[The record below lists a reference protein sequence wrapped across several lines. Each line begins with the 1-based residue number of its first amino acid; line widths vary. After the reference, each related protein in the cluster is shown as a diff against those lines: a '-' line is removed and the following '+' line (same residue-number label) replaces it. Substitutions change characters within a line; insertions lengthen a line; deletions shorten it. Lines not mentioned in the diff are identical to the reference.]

1 MDPIDFSRHKR
12 FPGTLG
18 NEFDAVLR
26 GFDDLQKLPV
36 PLFAFVLFG
45 LAALTAWGNWLY
57 AGVLWLFF
65 LGDWI
70 LLWMLPKKQVS
81 FGPDKPPTL
90 LLAILRC
97 LFALLPMPIS
107 IALQFIGSI
116 LVVYG
121 FWIEPQ
127 RLTVTHQRLVTSK
140 FQPGKTLRVLHLGDL
155 HIERLTRREK
165 MLEEQIQKLSPD
177 LILFSGDILN
187 LSYVE
192 DPTAIQ
198 MAQQT
203 IAHWNAPLGVYL
215 VNGSEAVD
223 LAHIFPELIK
233 DLPVRWLNNESVDL
247 HMDGQP
253 FRVSGAFC
261 THRPFRDSPALPSL
275 TAGADG
281 QFHILLYHSPDLAP
295 EASQAGFD
303 LMLVGHTHGGQVCLP
318 IYGPF
323 FTASLYGRKFQSG
336 RYQIRDMVL
345 YITRGIGLEGKAAP
359 RVRFLC
365 PPEIILWEI
374 SGPTSTN

>member
-1 MDPIDFSRHKR
+1 MEPQDFSRHKH

-26 GFDDLQKLPV
+26 SFDDIQRIP
-36 PLFAFVLFG
+36 PFAFALILALLAVLP
-45 LAALTAWGNWLY
+45 AWGDWWY
-57 AGVLWLFF
+57 AGVLWLFY
-65 LGDWI
+65 LTDWI
-70 LLWMLPKKQVS
+70 LLWLLPKKQIS

-90 LLAILRC
+90 LLAILRTA
-97 LFALLPMPIS
+97 FAFLPIPIS
-107 IALQFIGSI
+107 ISLQIIGTG

-121 FWIEPQ
+121 FWIEPH
-127 RLTVTHQRLVTSK
+127 RLTVTHQRLVTPK

-165 MLEEQIQKLSPD
+165 RLAEQIRHLAPD
-177 LILFSGDILN
+177 LILFSGDMLN

-192 DPTAIQ
+192 DPVAIQ
-198 MAQQT
+198 AAQQT
-203 IAHWNAPLGVYL
+203 ITEWRAPLGVFF

-223 LAHIFPELIK
+223 LAHIFPNVIK
-233 DLPVRWLNNESVDL
+233 ELPVRWLNNESLDL
-247 HMDGQP
+247 QIDGQP

-261 THRPFRDSPALPSL
+261 THRPFMDSPALPGL
-275 TAGADG
+275 IANANG
-281 QFHILLYHSPDLAP
+281 QFHILIYHSPDLAP

-303 LMLVGHTHGGQVCLP
+303 LMLSGHTHGGQVCLP
-318 IYGPF
+318 LIGPL

-374 SGPTSTN
+374 TGPSLPN

>member
-1 MDPIDFSRHKR
+1 MEPQDFSRHKH

-18 NEFDAVLR
+18 NQFDAVLR
-26 GFDDLQKLPV
+26 SFNDIQHIPA
-36 PLFAFVLFG
+36 PLFALILLG
-45 LAALTAWGNWLY
+45 LAALPAWGDWPY

-65 LGDWI
+65 LVDWL
-70 LLWMLPKKQVS
+70 LLWLLPKKQIS

-90 LLAILRC
+90 LLAILRTA
-97 LFALLPMPIS
+97 FAFLPVPVSIS
-107 IALQFIGSI
+107 LQIIGTG

-121 FWIEPQ
+121 FWIEPH
-127 RLTVTHQRLVTSK
+127 RLTVTHQRLVTPK

-165 MLEEQIQKLSPD
+165 QLAEQIRQLAPD

-192 DPTAIQ
+192 DPVAIQ
-198 MAQQT
+198 AAQQT
-203 IAHWNAPLGVYL
+203 IKEWQAPLGVFF

-223 LAHIFPELIK
+223 LAHVFPNVIK
-233 DLPVRWLNNESVDL
+233 ELPVRWLNNESADL
-247 HMDGQP
+247 QLEDQP

-261 THRPFRDSPALPSL
+261 THRPFLDSPALPGL
-275 TAGADG
+275 TANANG

-295 EASQAGFD
+295 EASLAGFD
-303 LMLVGHTHGGQVCLP
+303 LMLSGHTHGGQVCLP
-318 IYGPF
+318 VVGPL

-365 PPEIILWEI
+365 APEIILWEI
-374 SGPTSTN
+374 TGPSLPN